1 MKRILTTVVALS
13 VLAVSSCKKDD
24 DAGTSED
31 PIVGTWK
38 LTKVLVDGK
47 EVSLDECDK
56 KDTYI
61 FEADAKGVNNY
72 HNTINNSEC
81 KLFSDD
87 FTWKNNSG
95 GSYTSTYTFEGEED
109 TETFTLENNELKL
122 IDNLEDIVDIYTK
135 Q

>member
-1 MKRILTTVVALS
+1 MKRILTTVLILS

-47 EVSLDECDK
+47 EVSLGECNK
-56 KDTYI
+56 NNNYV
-61 FEADAKGVNNY
+61 FEADAKGVDNY
-72 HNTINNSEC
+72 YNTVNSEC
-81 KLFSDD
+81 KLFSDS

-95 GSYTSTYTFEGEED
+95 GSYTNTYTFEGEED
-109 TETFTLENNELKL
+109 FEQFTLENNELKL